1 MSPEKDEVV
10 GEGGSLARDLV
21 KKVASSN
28 GCENDSKTMEEV
40 IAQVLLSVRS
50 LKFRLNTLKL

>member
-10 GEGGSLARDLV
+10 GEGESLARDLV

-28 GCENDSKTMEEV
+28 SCENDSKAMEEV

-50 LKFRLNTLKL
+50 LNTLKL